1 MHVVFS
7 LIDWGLEVIAGSPEE
22 EGPKTL
28 HRGTICRRLQPE
40 ELGIEAGS
48 DVTLRGEVLFYPTD
62 WIEF

>member
-1 MHVVFS
+1 M
-7 LIDWGLEVIAGSPEE
+7 EVIAGSPEE
-22 EGPKTL
+22 GGPKTL